1 MLSLTTILVIGVLGI
16 FMIGFY
22 ALLTTRNMIKIIVAL
37 QILVKAA
44 MLALITAGYVN
55 GNVNEVESMCITVIV
70 ADTVVAVLGMAL
82 AILMKRTFLTLD
94 IDKISNLKG

>member
-1 MLSLTTILVIGVLGI
+1 MFSLTNILIVGILGI
-16 FMIGFY
+16 FMVGFY

-44 MLALITAGYVN
+44 MLALITAGYIN
-55 GNVNEVESMCITVIV
+55 GNVDVVESMCITVVV

-82 AILMKRTFLTLD
+82 AILMKRNVGTLD
-94 IDKISNLKG
+94 IREISNLKG